1 MEIVEIL
8 LETCREGWMINRAEA
23 LSSLKLFRSTF
34 IIKNDKNVPAEICSS
49 AATTGLGDISDLS
62 MNGESLRTPSKEAMG
77 NPGDSKKVGPSRQME
92 EVTKKSLDNHKDNS
106 SHERRSIACN
116 NQQHRSQEEKLFDR
130 NYGGPFYGSQKIRSS
145 SHNFKHA
152 VRIDFFDLG
161 AYKQWVKDPTPF
173 YDVSVQREIL
183 QEAQAVLEESGF
195 ECLRQMPSNHNLL
208 ERRGW
213 RQCGHAELQEFHKM
227 WPPACLDESKLF
239 LHPCETKDYIWTT
252 LREVQQV
259 RHSNAHHTVNIP
271 IVMIR
276 QMLDDNISLTKMLG
290 HKQAW
295 KSLNKILQKLEVEA
309 HWNFKPPSPIQCCRN
324 KLRRIAKKYDRNE
337 SENGYLAKELNHEA
351 KSKNNEYR
359 DRKSIDRQ
367 YQDCE
372 YSSLK
377 YLPRKS

>member
-1 MEIVEIL
+1 MMEIVEIL

-92 EVTKKSLDNHKDNS
+92 E
-106 SHERRSIACN
+106 
-116 NQQHRSQEEKLFDR
+116 
-130 NYGGPFYGSQKIRSS
+130 
-145 SHNFKHA
+145 
-152 VRIDFFDLG
+152 
-161 AYKQWVKDPTPF
+161 WVKDPTPF